1 MRAASVNERIRTA
14 VSVMCK
20 RKQTKQ
26 TFPAV
31 LNNCMQ
37 GNYIETAVLLF
48 IKIVPSTQKQT
59 KKAVM
64 YFYSHTVSQHLI
76 IAELN

>member
-1 MRAASVNERIRTA
+1 MNECPKGNRQ
-14 VSVMCK
+14 
-20 RKQTKQ
+20 KQTSL
-26 TFPAV
+26 AV

-48 IKIVPSTQKQT
+48 IKIVPSTQA

-64 YFYSHTVSQHLI
+64 YFYSHAVSQHLI

>member
-1 MRAASVNERIRTA
+1 MNVQRETDSL
-14 VSVMCK
+14 
-20 RKQTKQ
+20 
-26 TFPAV
+26 AV
-31 LNNCMQ
+31 LNNRMQ

-48 IKIVPSTQKQT
+48 IKIVPSTQKQA

-64 YFYSHTVSQHLI
+64 YLYSHAVSQHLI